1 MCKSKIKEQMDIT
14 NKTMQQFLQE
24 KNNWTNKCNNEK
36 SKLDNEI
43 LNEKKK
49 LEKIKTQFEKKLS
62 ELQSAITEISLD
74 IKKI

>member
-24 KNNWTNKCNNEK
+24 KNNWTNKC
-36 SKLDNEI
+36 DNEI
-43 LNEKKK
+43 LFKKNK
-49 LEKIKTQFEKKLS
+49 LENIKTQFEEKL
-62 ELQSAITEISLD
+62 ESAITEISLD